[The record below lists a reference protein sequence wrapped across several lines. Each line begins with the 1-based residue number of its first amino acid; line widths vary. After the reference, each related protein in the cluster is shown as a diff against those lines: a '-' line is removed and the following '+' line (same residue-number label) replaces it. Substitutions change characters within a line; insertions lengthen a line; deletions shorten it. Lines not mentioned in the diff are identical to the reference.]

1 MAIIAQSARYG
12 SGLYGTSEYGVVN
25 LTASISGVSATGTI
39 ASVVAGGFEV
49 DVTERISTG
58 VSATGS
64 VGTLNVFIKVSLVGV
79 SATGTIGTLAISN
92 TVTLTGVS
100 ATGSVNTVE
109 EKPTEALDSVSATG
123 QIGIIKPNVAESVT
137 GVEAEFNSLKPF
149 TASGDAQ
156 LSTAEKKF
164 GTASLLLDGTGDFVT
179 TSYTSSLLTSSEWGV
194 DFWVYSSTLTSQ
206 TAHLW
211 DGQNSNSGFAL
222 RISSGNL
229 QVVKDNSITRSVSGQ
244 LSNNTWHHIRLQRR
258 YAFTEVFVDGFQRG
272 QQAGAGYNAHTYV
285 IGAKEN
291 GSEEFTGYI
300 DEFRASTP
308 TGLSAASFT
317 LETEAYSL
325 DGSTEALLHFDGANG
340 STTITN
346 EASNVI
352 NLTLTGTANVTL
364 VGVEAVG
371 SVNTVEDK
379 PTEVLDSVSATVF
392 VNGNF
397 TFSNTHSL
405 TGVSATSTVNTVT
418 ATGVIFDFE
427 AVKALYDRKRTVLI
441 EKQAPRIVYVKAEL
455 PRIVYVDRQSTVAER
470 RAAA

>member
-64 VGTLNVFIKVSLVGV
+64 VGTLNVFIKVTVVGV
-79 SATGTIGTLAISN
+79 SATGTVN
-92 TVTLTGVS
+92 TVKENINTPITGVQ

-123 QIGIIKPNVAESVT
+123 SVNNVTVNII
-137 GVEAEFNSLKPF
+137 
-149 TASGDAQ
+149 
-156 LSTAEKKF
+156 EKL
-164 GTASLLLDGTGDFVT
+164 G
-179 TSYTSSLLTSSEWGV
+179 
-194 DFWVYSSTLTSQ
+194 
-206 TAHLW
+206 
-211 DGQNSNSGFAL
+211 
-222 RISSGNL
+222 
-229 QVVKDNSITRSVSGQ
+229 SVS
-244 LSNNTWHHIRLQRR
+244 
-258 YAFTEVFVDGFQRG
+258 A
-272 QQAGAGYNAHTYV
+272 
-285 IGAKEN
+285 
-291 GSEEFTGYI
+291 TG
-300 DEFRASTP
+300 
-308 TGLSAASFT
+308 
-317 LETEAYSL
+317 
-325 DGSTEALLHFDGANG
+325 
-340 STTITN
+340 TIAT
-346 EASNVI
+346 
-352 NLTLTGTANVTL
+352 LTLTGTANVTPT
-364 VGVEAVG
+364 GVEAVG
-371 SVNTVEDK
+371 FVNTVEEK
-379 PTEVLDSVSATVF
+379 PTEVLNSVSATVF

>member
-39 ASVVAGGFEV
+39 APVVAGGFEI
-49 DVTERISTG
+49 DISEVISAG

-64 VGTLNVFIKVSLVGV
+64 VGTLNVFIKVSVVGV
-79 SATGTIGTLAISN
+79 SATGTIGIPTLTGIANI
-92 TVTLTGVS
+92 TLTGVS

-123 QIGIIKPNVAESVT
+123 SVNNVTVNII
-137 GVEAEFNSLKPF
+137 
-149 TASGDAQ
+149 
-156 LSTAEKKF
+156 EKL
-164 GTASLLLDGTGDFVT
+164 G
-179 TSYTSSLLTSSEWGV
+179 
-194 DFWVYSSTLTSQ
+194 
-206 TAHLW
+206 
-211 DGQNSNSGFAL
+211 
-222 RISSGNL
+222 
-229 QVVKDNSITRSVSGQ
+229 SVSATG
-244 LSNNTWHHIRLQRR
+244 T
-258 YAFTEVFVDGFQRG
+258 
-272 QQAGAGYNAHTYV
+272 
-285 IGAKEN
+285 IG
-291 GSEEFTGYI
+291 T
-300 DEFRASTP
+300 
-308 TGLSAASFT
+308 
-317 LETEAYSL
+317 
-325 DGSTEALLHFDGANG
+325 
-340 STTITN
+340 
-346 EASNVI
+346 
-352 NLTLTGTANVTL
+352 LTLTGTANVTL
-364 VGVEAVG
+364 VGVEAV
-371 SVNTVEDK
+371 SFLNTVEDK

-427 AVKALYDRKRTVLI
+427 AVKALYDRKRAVLI